1 MDLSESNVYRMIAV
15 CESRKAVYDYGGIGK
30 KKGEEE
36 NTDST
41 LN

>member
-1 MDLSESNVYRMIAV
+1 MDLSESNVYKMIAM

-30 KKGEEE
+30 KRGEEE